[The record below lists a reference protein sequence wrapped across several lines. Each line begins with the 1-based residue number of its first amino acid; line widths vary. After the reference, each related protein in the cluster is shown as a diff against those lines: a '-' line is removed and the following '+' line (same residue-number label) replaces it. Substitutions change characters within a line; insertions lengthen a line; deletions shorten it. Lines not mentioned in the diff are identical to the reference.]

1 MDGWKN
7 ASSANA
13 LALVADTV
21 HQHKSQQM
29 FIKVQGHYKERIIA
43 NLPAE
48 ESLIPRVAF
57 P

>member
-7 ASSANA
+7 ASSAND
-13 LALVADTV
+13 LALVAYTV
-21 HQHKSQQM
+21 HQHNSQQM
-29 FIKVQGHYKERIIA
+29 FIKVQGHYKEQIIV

>member
-7 ASSANA
+7 ASSAND
-13 LALVADTV
+13 LALVAYTV
-21 HQHKSQQM
+21 HQHNSQQM
-29 FIKVQGHYKERIIA
+29 FIKVQGHYKKRIIV

>member
-29 FIKVQGHYKERIIA
+29 IIKVQGHYKKRIIG